1 MLSPPEYN
9 FTPTNSNFM
18 FMKNLLLTL
27 TAVASLSAVPANAD
41 DIVYDGITYSVTD
54 GTEVTAKGFAGD
66 KNQELVIPASF
77 NVDGTDYT
85 VTGIADEAFKFCN
98 LKSANLPETLK
109 TIGNSAFGFNML
121 MKQINLPEGLQ
132 SIGDNAF
139 QRCWSAIMT
148 VKGLSHV
155 GTGAFWECS
164 KMTEVTL
171 AADAEVGDNA
181 FMYCTGVKT
190 LVLEGAPK
198 SVGSCAFS
206 FNSLQE
212 LTVNSMTPPDFV
224 PEDVFCYGDNET
236 RDFEWTLN
244 LSEVMLKVPVGAS
257 STYKTNRNWSVFTNV
272 SELQPDVITEFTV
285 VPFDYKVT
293 ADGEVTVKAFD
304 GSVTACT
311 IPATVDYSGNSFKV
325 TSISDN
331 VFANSAITEVSIAGN
346 VKTIGENAFMNC
358 TSLASVTLEEGTE
371 VIGKYAFSK
380 TALTELIL
388 PKGLKEVGYGA
399 FIGCRSLSTLTLPE
413 GISLDILA
421 FFNCPLSKITLEG
434 TPGNLGNECMVS
446 LNLREIVFHTTEV
459 PEFSPANIWL
469 ISGGEFNDQA
479 VLFVDTEEMA
489 KKFKSVSEW
498 DVFKAIL
505 PVGTSYDTEAPYL
518 PQSELA
524 TIESVEG
531 STGLRAFVPSKDSV
545 RMLTVF
551 DFSFILWNGKQ
562 GLRVNDYSNSI
573 SFNSWWDEFNSG
585 DYINGYM
592 IGMMNPET
600 DIFTTT
606 SHSVENVAC
615 KDEMEPLSVTGKQI
629 AEVTD
634 NSYQY
639 AYVTM
644 NGSVSNSSFTSE
656 DGQVFQFKDL
666 YNEDIMSA
674 VPCEKAAVRGIY
686 MREETVYGITDTL
699 IIMDVNDFYSV
710 ISGIDE
716 IGADNEGSMIY
727 SPAGVALGKDTDS
740 LEPGLYIRDGKKFM
754 IRK

>member
-1 MLSPPEYN
+1 MLSAPQYN
-9 FTPTNSNFM
+9 FTLSNSNYM

-27 TAVASLSAVPANAD
+27 TAVMTISVCPANAD

-121 MKQINLPEGLQ
+121 MKQVNLPEGLQ
-132 SIGDNAF
+132 SVGDNAF

-171 AADAEVGDNA
+171 AADAEIGDNA

-224 PEDVFCYGDNET
+224 PEDVFCYGDNEN

-285 VPFDYKVT
+285 APFDYKVT

-304 GSVTACT
+304 GSVTSCG
-311 IPATVDYSGNSFKV
+311 IPATVNYSGNNFRV

-331 VFANSAITEVSIAGN
+331 VFANSAITEISIAGS

-358 TSLASVTLEEGTE
+358 TSLASVTLEEGIE
-371 VIGKYAFSK
+371 IIGKYAFSE

-388 PKGLKEVGYGA
+388 PKGMKEVGYGA
-399 FIGCRSLSTLTLPE
+399 FLSCHSLSTLTLPE

-434 TPGNLGNECMVS
+434 KPGNIGNESMVS

-459 PEFSPANIWL
+459 PDLSPAGIWL
-469 ISGGEFNDQA
+469 ISEGQFNDQV
-479 VLFVDTEEMA
+479 VLFLDNEEMV
-489 KKFKSVSEW
+489 KKFKSVLAW

-505 PVGTSYDTEAPYL
+505 PIGTSYDTEAPYL

-531 STGLRAFVPSKDSV
+531 STGLKAFVPSKDSV

-551 DFSFILWNGKQ
+551 DFSFILWNGKH
-562 GLRVNDYSNSI
+562 GLRINDFSKSI
-573 SFNSWWDEFNSG
+573 SFNTWWNEFNSG

-600 DIFTTT
+600 DIFTAT

-615 KDEMEPLSVTGKQI
+615 KDKMEPVSITGKQI
-629 AEVTD
+629 TGASD

-639 AYVTM
+639 AYVSM
-644 NGSVSNSSFTSE
+644 NGSVGNSSFTSE
-656 DGQVFQFKDL
+656 DGQLFQLRDL
-666 YNEDIMSA
+666 YNEDITSA
-674 VPCEKAAVRGIY
+674 KPCDKAAVRGIY
-686 MREETVYGITDTL
+686 MKEETAYGFIDTL
-699 IIMDVNDFYSV
+699 IVMDINDFYSV
-710 ISGIDE
+710 ISGIEE
-716 IGADNEGSMIY
+716 IDADNMESMIY
-727 SPAGVALGKDTDS
+727 SPTGVALGKDIDS
-740 LEPGLYIRDGKKFM
+740 LEPGLYIRAGKKFM
-754 IRK
+754 IHE